1 MSSLF
6 VKWSRSKD
14 ETFILA
20 EQDLAR
26 DVREQERR
34 RRQEEAERRRGIVDL
49 SFQWAEPTDETIR
62 RHAQIEAGQPIT
74 LMGTTFYPD
83 RRR

>member
-20 EQDLAR
+20 EQELAR
-26 DVREQERR
+26 DVMEQERR
-34 RRQEEAERRRGIVDL
+34 RRREEAERRRGFVDL
-49 SFQWAEPTDETIR
+49 SYQWTEPTDETMR
-62 RHAQIEAGQPIT
+62 KRAQIETGHSIS

-83 RRR
+83 KRR